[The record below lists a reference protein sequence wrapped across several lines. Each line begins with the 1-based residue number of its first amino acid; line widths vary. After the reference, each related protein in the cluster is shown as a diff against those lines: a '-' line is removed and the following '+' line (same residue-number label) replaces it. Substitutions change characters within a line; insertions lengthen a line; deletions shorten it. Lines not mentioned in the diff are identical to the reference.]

1 MRLYLRS
8 LDPQLSRPV
17 WLLQLGGL
25 MNFFGNGIV
34 FPFLVIYLH
43 DVRGFSLTTAGL
55 VIAASSLAQLVAG
68 IGAGALIDV
77 VGAKRLLAGGLVL
90 QAIGF
95 GLFPLVHEP
104 WHAFVLI
111 TIEGAG
117 SAGFWPSQ
125 STLMSRLVDD
135 RRRHNAF
142 AVQRATMNLGIG
154 LGGIVGGLIAT
165 VSDPRSFTI
174 LFVVDALTFVAY
186 IGAVAF
192 VPDPGVSHEE
202 RELPSSYA
210 TVLRHKTFVALW
222 TLNFTFVAAG
232 IAMLNLVPP
241 FVRDHAGVSERE
253 IGVFFFVN
261 TIVIVILTLPLSRWL
276 EGRRRLRA
284 IALMPLLFAGA
295 WLVVDAA
302 GIWLEA
308 TAAFAVLLVAA
319 LMLGVGE
326 CFHGPAHIAL
336 VADIGPP
343 HLRGR
348 YFAVHSLSWG
358 LAGAVG
364 PAVGGAILDHHPFAL
379 WPLAAAACVVAA
391 AGWFSVQRFL
401 PAHLQRIPRTQM
413 QPVSPEPLPVGA
425 E

>member
-1 MRLYLRS
+1 MTR
-8 LDPQLSRPV
+8 
-17 WLLQLGGL
+17 
-25 MNFFGNGIV
+25 NGIV

-142 AVQRATMNLGIG
+142 ALQRATMNLGIG

-165 VSDPRSFTI
+165 VSDPQSFTI
-174 LFVVDALTFVAY
+174 LFVVDAATFLAY
-186 IGAVAF
+186 IAALAF

-202 RELPSSYA
+202 KQLPASYA
-210 TVLRHKTFVALW
+210 RVLRHKTFVGLW
-222 TLNFTFVAAG
+222 LLNFTFVAAG
-232 IAMLNLVPP
+232 ISMLNL
-241 FVRDHAGVSERE
+241 
-253 IGVFFFVN
+253 
-261 TIVIVILTLPLSRWL
+261 
-276 EGRRRLRA
+276 
-284 IALMPLLFAGA
+284 
-295 WLVVDAA
+295 
-302 GIWLEA
+302 
-308 TAAFAVLLVAA
+308 
-319 LMLGVGE
+319 
-326 CFHGPAHIAL
+326 
-336 VADIGPP
+336 
-343 HLRGR
+343 
-348 YFAVHSLSWG
+348 
-358 LAGAVG
+358 
-364 PAVGGAILDHHPFAL
+364 
-379 WPLAAAACVVAA
+379 
-391 AGWFSVQRFL
+391 
-401 PAHLQRIPRTQM
+401 
-413 QPVSPEPLPVGA
+413 
-425 E
+425 